1 MTVGQRLSRA
11 RIIEAAIDI
20 ADREGVDAV
29 SMRRL
34 AQELGVVPMAMY
46 KHIADKGELSTA
58 MIDSVVSEYPAPN
71 DQLGWRDA
79 LLARIRGA
87 RQALGRH
94 PWMRQAM
101 EQSTSRTPTV
111 LGHMDAVAGEL
122 RRGGFSYDLVH
133 YAMHALGHRI
143 WGFSPEAFSSP
154 ATQAAES
161 PSPDELARAAALFPH
176 VVAIA
181 QDAAMRNPAGACDTE
196 REFDFT
202 LELLLDAF
210 DRLRAE
216 GWSSR

>member
-1 MTVGQRLSRA
+1 MPGQRLSRA
-11 RIIEAAIDI
+11 RIVEAAIDI

-46 KHIADKGELSTA
+46 KHIADKGELSAA
-58 MIDSVVSEYPAPN
+58 MIDSVVSEYPAPS

-94 PWMRQAM
+94 PWMRQAI

-143 WGFSPEAFSSP
+143 WGFSPEAFSAPSSP
-154 ATQAAES
+154 SAKP
-161 PSPDELARAAALFPH
+161 PSPDELAHAAALFPH

-181 QDAAMRNPAGACDTE
+181 QDAAMRNPTGACDAE
-196 REFDFT
+196 REFNFT